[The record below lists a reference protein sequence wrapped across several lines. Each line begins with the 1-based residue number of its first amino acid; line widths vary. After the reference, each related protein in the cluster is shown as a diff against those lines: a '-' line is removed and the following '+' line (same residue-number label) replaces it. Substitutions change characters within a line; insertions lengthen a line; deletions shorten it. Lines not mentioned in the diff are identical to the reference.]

1 MPLKINS
8 NRVFKFSGLGLVTKM
23 FEYPCASAAA
33 MAKPRAADFP
43 RPRPA
48 VRVTVD
54 ESVFSAMA
62 STNVRIAWAWSIVFA
77 SLTTSPIGLVSAR
90 LSLRSLSS
98 ASILV
103 SVSCACSTCMQRW
116 LCQLAEAQDD
126 DVIAHG
132 TPSCAFQT
140 CVSHQHSP
148 PWPLKHRWPSGA
160 LQHRR
165 SQG

>member
-77 SLTTSPIGLVSAR
+77 SLTSSPIGLVSAR

-98 ASILV
+98 DSSLLFPRSSSRGLMSFPRDMGNTFSSSSRTRQSSQEPSDRMNRSLNRATTE
-103 SVSCACSTCMQRW
+103 SCAEVRYREWTSYTT
-116 LCQLAEAQDD
+116 
-126 DVIAHG
+126 H
-132 TPSCAFQT
+132 
-140 CVSHQHSP
+140 
-148 PWPLKHRWPSGA
+148 
-160 LQHRR
+160 
-165 SQG
+165 